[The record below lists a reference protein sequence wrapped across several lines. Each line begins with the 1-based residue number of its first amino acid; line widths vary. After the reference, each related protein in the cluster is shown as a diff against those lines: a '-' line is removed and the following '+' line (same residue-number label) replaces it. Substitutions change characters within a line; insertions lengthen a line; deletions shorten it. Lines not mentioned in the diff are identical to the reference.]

1 MPAPVIL
8 DNTVLT
14 NLALVGAIDLVFHLW
29 PDRAVTTAAVLQEY
43 RAAADIGLL
52 PAHAWADLIVVEM
65 TSQEETLASTFSS
78 RLGVGERS
86 CLAVAHSRGGLLV
99 SDDADARDVAKR
111 LGVVVSGTLGVLVL
125 AVRRSLLTL
134 AEANELL
141 GDMIDA
147 GYRSPMTRLDNLV

>member
-29 PDRAVTTAAVLQEY
+29 PDRVVTTAAVLQEY

-78 RLGVGERS
+78 RLGAGERS
-86 CLAVAHSRGGLLV
+86 CLAVAHSRDGLLV
-99 SDDADARDVAKR
+99 SDDADARGAAKR
-111 LGVVVSGTLGVLVL
+111 LGIVVSGTLGVLVL

-141 GDMIDA
+141 GNMIDA
-147 GYRSPMTRLDNLV
+147 GYRSPMTRLDDLI